1 MDNSA
6 HDVAQ
11 YESVSAASGPV
22 NDHQYE
28 SLQSGNYQSLEHVS
42 DPGRTLSREQT
53 EDGKYEQVGEKQKES
68 ADAAYVYCDFTKRQP
83 KSNESNKSSETDA
96 SVYCALS
103 TKTGQNKDEINGF
116 WRKHK
121 TMIVVVFVIGLL
133 LLVIIGLSVGV
144 AIKSE
149 IVVQECGSYNYYTYT
164 FHPVCIVGWRKLL
177 KKQSQN
183 PTVVLLV

>member
-1 MDNSA
+1 MDNSG

-11 YESVSAASGPV
+11 YESVSVASAPV

-83 KSNESNKSSETDA
+83 KSNESNQSSETGA

-103 TKTGQNKDEINGF
+103 TTTGQNKEENGF
-116 WRKHK
+116 WRKNK
-121 TMIVVVFVIGLL
+121 TRLVNAFVIGLL
-133 LLVIIGLSVGV
+133 ILVIIGLSVGV
-144 AIKSE
+144 AVKSE
-149 IVVQECGSYNYYTYT
+149 IVVEECGNFYNYISI
-164 FHPVCIVGWRKLL
+164 FN
-177 KKQSQN
+177 SA
-183 PTVVLLV
+183 